1 MKEFHNAHE
10 IVNDTWSLKMEIE
23 IMKGYIKCNAGDEV
37 QRVKDQLSLMSYILN
52 QRIHLACY
60 LLMKSV
66 EGYEPDF
73 KIDVEYAEE
82 IFKEKGLPFRF
93 PPEHSGVKEY
103 DSFFDSNGNFIW
115 DNPDMQE
122 EARALYKKYAEIER
136 EQKKK
141 KLERL
146 AKKFEK

>member
-1 MKEFHNAHE
+1 
-10 IVNDTWSLKMEIE
+10 
-23 IMKGYIKCNAGDEV
+23 
-37 QRVKDQLSLMSYILN
+37 
-52 QRIHLACY
+52 
-60 LLMKSV
+60 MKSV

-73 KIDVEYAEE
+73 KIDVDYAEE
-82 IFKEKGLPFRF
+82 IIKNKGLPFSF
-93 PPEHSGVKEY
+93 PPKHSEVKEY

-141 KLERL
+141 RLERL
-146 AKKFEK
+146 TKKFENE

>member
-1 MKEFHNAHE
+1 MK
-10 IVNDTWSLKMEIE
+10 L
-23 IMKGYIKCNAGDEV
+23 Y
-37 QRVKDQLSLMSYILN
+37 LMSYMLN

-82 IFKEKGLPFRF
+82 IIKEKGLPYSF
-93 PPEHSGVKEY
+93 PPKHSGVKEY
-103 DSFFDSNGNFIW
+103 DAFFDGNGNFIW

-122 EARALYKKYAEIER
+122 EAMALYKKYAEIER
-136 EQKKK
+136 AEKKC
-141 KLERL
+141 EN
-146 AKKFEK
+146 

>member
-1 MKEFHNAHE
+1 
-10 IVNDTWSLKMEIE
+10 MEIE

-37 QRVKDQLSLMSYILN
+37 QRVKDQLSLRSYILN

-82 IFKEKGLPFRF
+82 IFKEKGLPFSF
-93 PPEHSGVKEY
+93 PPKHSDVKEY

-122 EARALYKKYAEIER
+122 EAKAL
-136 EQKKK
+136 
-141 KLERL
+141 
-146 AKKFEK
+146 